1 MNYNLLYGIIFMNLG
16 NVFMMFTRFSKIF
29 LVLQILCLL
38 IQLVFVYRAV
48 KERNK
53 QDNSR
58 MIKV

>member
-38 IQLVFVYRAV
+38 IQLVFVYRAI
-48 KERNK
+48 KER
-53 QDNSR
+53 DIYSEV
-58 MIKV
+58 IKV